1 MPSAAILE
9 QKKKEVDALVEEVS
23 VASAGVI
30 VNYYKTNV
38 EDDTKLRAACRKAGV
53 EYKVIKNT
61 MLRFVFN
68 ATNYSE
74 LNDNLNG
81 MTAFAYSKDDVVAP
95 AKVLADFAKDHENFE
110 IKGVRLHGAQALH
123 REAQTV
129 HDVGHGI
136 QHTQVVQVVAQRGA
150 DQEFHG
156 HVVDLLALVFT
167 DVLLISAALLCQ
179 HFADIGADRLIGLLF
194 GGLFQAAAEGAVADF
209 LQTADDHCVVFS
221 LIHNTSM
228 WGVILL

>member
-38 EDDTKLRAACRKAGV
+38 EDDTKLRATCRKAGV

-95 AKVLADFAKDHENFE
+95 AKVLADFAKEHENFE
-110 IKGVRLHGAQALH
+110 IKGGFADGKVVSVDEIKKLASIPSKEVLIAQ
-123 REAQTV
+123 
-129 HDVGHGI
+129 
-136 QHTQVVQVVAQRGA
+136 
-150 DQEFHG
+150 
-156 HVVDLLALVFT
+156 
-167 DVLLISAALLCQ
+167 LLCVLNGNIRGLACVLKEI
-179 HFADIGADRLIGLLF
+179 ADKQE
-194 GGLFQAAAEGAVADF
+194 QA
-209 LQTADDHCVVFS
+209 
-221 LIHNTSM
+221 
-228 WGVILL
+228 